1 MINEDDEINEF
12 SPDTDNEE
20 AANEFN
26 PYSEFLNDLDEDVKS
41 DSENTNP
48 SNPGNGVPLS
58 NNPDMENPNVVKQ
71 DEAEHITTEEDI
83 ELPDFLR
90 TAADVNDFQKTV
102 EENPSVKDEP
112 RFHNKDK
119 DDSVSGNATPLENE
133 NLALHSDNPEM
144 DNQNMVERNT
154 ENQTEN
160 NNSEENKNK
169 FTADTL
175 DAEEDKRFIPK
186 VSASEADKH
195 PGGKPR
201 VLNKKFLLTVII
213 IVVGGIFLIT
223 FLMPTGSKKK
233 GKNEKPVAETHQ
245 SKDYASM
252 ATKHPL
258 PDEYDA
264 EDSGHYGN
272 VSENKKEDDEIPPV
286 IVETEKKP
294 YEPQYVNK
302 NTGNGVGSSSSVE
315 IPDTRNDSLQSKRI
329 SGIKG
334 LSSTQQSYSTDYQQT
349 IAKNTSSTSAASSYT
364 LPSKD
369 EYMNNV
375 LSAYSQAYGNAAAGN
390 NAYNMQNDQA
400 GKNSFFNNGRNG
412 NNVGQGEWLNLNTL
426 WQGSIFEAVLT
437 SELNTDLPGEITARI
452 SKNIYSSQDGRY
464 LLIPQNSVL
473 YGTYNSSISY
483 SQSRVQVAWHTL
495 IRPDGYQIQLGNMNG
510 TDAKGASGLKGFV
523 NDHPMAYL
531 KAIGLMSVFSIV
543 NSEFS
548 STMGDTDNPY
558 VQNIIANTQ
567 QVTNELADKLIDRA
581 MNVQPTIKIKAG
593 TKINIV
599 VNQNLSLPPVENIE
613 VTQPYHRTK

>member
-1 MINEDDEINEF
+1 
-12 SPDTDNEE
+12 
-20 AANEFN
+20 
-26 PYSEFLNDLDEDVKS
+26 
-41 DSENTNP
+41 
-48 SNPGNGVPLS
+48 
-58 NNPDMENPNVVKQ
+58 
-71 DEAEHITTEEDI
+71 
-83 ELPDFLR
+83 
-90 TAADVNDFQKTV
+90 
-102 EENPSVKDEP
+102 
-112 RFHNKDK
+112 
-119 DDSVSGNATPLENE
+119 
-133 NLALHSDNPEM
+133 
-144 DNQNMVERNT
+144 MVERNT

-160 NNSEENKNK
+160 NSSEENKK
-169 FTADTL
+169 SFSADTL
-175 DAEEDKRFIPK
+175 DAEEDKRFVPK
-186 VSASEADKH
+186 ISASEADKH

>member
-1 MINEDDEINEF
+1 MINDDEINEF
-12 SPDTDNEE
+12 SPAEGGDDSVK
-20 AANEFN
+20 EFN
-26 PYSEFLNDLDEDVKS
+26 PYSEFLNDDEP
-41 DSENTNP
+41 SET
-48 SNPGNGVPLS
+48 SVASETGG
-58 NNPDMENPNVVKQ
+58 E
-71 DEAEHITTEEDI
+71 EHLTTESDI

-90 TAADVNDFQKTV
+90 TAADVNEFQKTV
-102 EENPSVKDEP
+102 EENPSVSNEVK
-112 RFHNKDK
+112 
-119 DDSVSGNATPLENE
+119 NAPTAPFKNE
-133 NLALHSDNPEM
+133 TEAEAQAAEGKT
-144 DNQNMVERNT
+144 QNSAAEQPQSSYSTESNT
-154 ENQTEN
+154 EPVSQNGTQNDADSKESDSEN
-160 NNSEENKNK
+160 NGFK
-169 FTADTL
+169 ADTL
-175 DAEEDKRFIPK
+175 EKEVDKRFVPK
-186 VSASEADKH
+186 VSASEADRH

-201 VLNKKFLLTVII
+201 VLNKKFLLTAII
-213 IVVGGIFLIT
+213 LVVGGIMVIT
-223 FLMPTGSKKK
+223 FLMPAGSKKK

-245 SKDYASM
+245 SKDYASI

-258 PDEYDA
+258 PDEQDA
-264 EDSGHYGN
+264 GESGHYGN
-272 VSENKKEDDEIPPV
+272 VGNENQNNSNDVEIPPV

-294 YEPQYVNK
+294 YEPQNVNR

-315 IPDTRNDSLQSKRI
+315 IPDTRNDSLQGKRI

-334 LSSTQQSYSTDYQQT
+334 LSSTQESYSTDYQQT
-349 IAKNTSSTSAASSYT
+349 IAKNTSSTSAASSYS

-375 LSAYSQAYGNAAAGN
+375 LSAYSQAYGNATAGN

-400 GKNSFFNNGRNG
+400 GKNSFFNNGRQG
-412 NNVGQGEWLNLNTL
+412 NNVGQGEWLTLNTL

-452 SKNIYSSQDGRY
+452 AKNIYSSQDGRY

-543 NSEFS
+543 NSEFN
-548 STMGDTDNPY
+548 TQMGKTDNPY
-558 VQNIIANTQ
+558 VQNIMANTQ

-581 MNVQPTIKIKAG
+581 MNVQPTIKIKSG

-599 VNQNLSLPPVENIE
+599 VNQNLTLPPVENIE

>member
-1 MINEDDEINEF
+1 MINDDDEINEF
-12 SPDTDNEE
+12 SPDSGNDD
-20 AANEFN
+20 AAKEYN

-41 DSENTNP
+41 DSENATP
-48 SNPGNGVPLS
+48 LESEDAVPLS
-58 NNPDMENPNVVKQ
+58 NNPEMENQNV
-71 DEAEHITTEEDI
+71 EEHITTEEDI

-112 RFHNKDK
+112 RFHNKDT
-119 DDSVSGNATPLENE
+119 DDSVSENATPLETEKVTPYSN
-133 NLALHSDNPEM
+133 NPEM
-144 DNQNMVERNT
+144 ENQTMVERNT

-160 NNSEENKNK
+160 NSSEENKK
-169 FTADTL
+169 SFSADTL
-175 DAEEDKRFIPK
+175 DAEEDKRFVPK

-286 IVETEKKP
+286 IVETDKKP

>member
-1 MINEDDEINEF
+1 MINDDDEINEF
-12 SPDTDNEE
+12 SPDSGNDDTAKEY
-20 AANEFN
+20 N

-41 DSENTNP
+41 DSENATP
-48 SNPGNGVPLS
+48 LESEDAVPLS
-58 NNPDMENPNVVKQ
+58 DNPEMENQNV
-71 DEAEHITTEEDI
+71 EEHITTEEDI

-112 RFHNKDK
+112 RFHNKDT
-119 DDSVSGNATPLENE
+119 DDSVSENATPLETE
-133 NLALHSDNPEM
+133 NVTPYSDNPEM
-144 DNQNMVERNT
+144 ENQNMVERNT

-160 NNSEENKNK
+160 NSSEENKK
-169 FTADTL
+169 SFSADTL
-175 DAEEDKRFIPK
+175 DAEEDKRFVPK
-186 VSASEADKH
+186 ISASEADKH